1 MPLPSPEQPLDVGEF
16 EFDVGGAA
24 VAALAGVRDGFHLAQ
39 EGVHL
44 MGSGG
49 PLSNTSPE
57 PP

>member
-1 MPLPSPEQPLDVGEF
+1 
-16 EFDVGGAA
+16 
-24 VAALAGVRDGFHLAQ
+24 VAASAGVRDGFHLAQ